1 MYMQRYIKYHRYTP
15 FQGANRPKGRKIRT
29 TKDSSAHRNE
39 RHSKRYNR
47 TKSAVSIFFCPRS
60 QPSCTTIYHDKDRNT
75 IDKTVA

>member
-29 TKDSSAHRNE
+29 AKDSSAHQNGH
-39 RHSKRYNR
+39 HSKKYNR

-60 QPSCTTIYHDKDRNT
+60 
-75 IDKTVA
+75 